1 MNWEGPVEEAILEEG
16 GEHEPIAFTAAHL
29 K

>member
-16 GEHEPIAFTAAHL
+16 GEHEVIALTAADL
-29 K
+29 E

>member
-1 MNWEGPVEEAILEEG
+1 MNWEGSVEEAMLEEG
-16 GEHEPIAFTAAHL
+16 GEHEPIAFTAADL